1 MPIRSSA
8 PNSATSW
15 AIAGVNT
22 INVLGLTFSD
32 FPNIAAGSA
41 NDSFAISGAGELTGK
56 IDGGGGVNS
65 LSYSGYPGNVIV
77 DLLLNSATG
86 VSGGVY
92 NVQNVTGGSGNNL
105 LVGNAQANVL
115 VGGSG
120 RNILIGDGGSDSL
133 TGGGADSILIGGS
146 TIWDGNIT
154 ALQAIFSVWMRPDL
168 SFQERI
174 SLLSGNG
181 PKNTA
186 LLGNYL
192 LNASTIIT
200 DAAVDALYGG
210 APSALDWFL
219 MTDPEDTVVEHNSGD
234 QINEL

>member
-1 MPIRSSA
+1 M
-8 PNSATSW
+8 
-15 AIAGVNT
+15 
-22 INVLGLTFSD
+22 
-32 FPNIAAGSA
+32 
-41 NDSFAISGAGELTGK
+41 
-56 IDGGGGVNS
+56 NS
-65 LSYSGYPGNVIV
+65 LSYSGYPGNVV
-77 DLLLNSATG
+77 VNLLLDSATG

-92 NVQNVTGGSGNNL
+92 NIQNVTGGSGNSL

-146 TIWDGNIT
+146 TIWDGNMT
-154 ALQAIFSVWMRPDL
+154 ALQAIFSVWTRPDL

-174 SLLSGNG
+174 SVLSGNG

-186 LLGNYL
+186 LLGNYF

-200 DAAVDALYGG
+200 DAAVDSLYGG
-210 APSALDWFL
+210 APSALDWFFV
-219 MTDPEDTVVEHNSGD
+219 TNSEDTVVEHNSGD
-234 QINEL
+234 QITDL